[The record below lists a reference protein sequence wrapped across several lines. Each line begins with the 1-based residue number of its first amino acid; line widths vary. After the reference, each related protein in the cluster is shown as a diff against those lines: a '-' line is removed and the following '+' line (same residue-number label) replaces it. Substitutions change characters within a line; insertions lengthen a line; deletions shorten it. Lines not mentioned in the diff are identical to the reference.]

1 MGKEIPMTEPT
12 IHRKFIL
19 NSLESNNNKI
29 WEIEWFPDNTAKST
43 WGRVGSST
51 QSKTKPLSFSGV
63 EALIASKMREGYK
76 ELELH
81 CPVVAVAALDGT
93 AIDPKIVQLTDLIMR
108 SAGSMINS
116 YLSVTV
122 DALSVN
128 QINRGRTILK
138 KVVDLRSA
146 SNRKTR
152 SINFWDVAK
161 RQQLLDLVKQFY
173 NTIPTKL
180 PPRIDPD
187 QIVREFVADLH
198 EQEDRLDQLEAGLAT
213 HTATMSG
220 QNPLGDVQI
229 KVTSQTS
236 KAYEQVVDYVLRT
249 AGGCLNV
256 RDVFSVQIPKERK
269 AFEAETVGKSN
280 VLSLFHGTRN
290 HNVRHILRTG
300 LIVPITPANGRRMGD
315 GVYFSDRT
323 QRSLAY
329 CGGLYNQRLLFVA
342 DVALGRIW
350 STSGTY
356 AGKHAPDG
364 YDSTQGT
371 GTWSGH
377 GDEFVVYK
385 RSQQTIKYLVLLD

>member
-1 MGKEIPMTEPT
+1 MAEPA
-12 IHRKFIL
+12 IQRKFIL
-19 NSLESNNNKI
+19 SSLESNNNKI
-29 WEIEWFPDNTAKST
+29 WEIEWFPDNTVKTT

-81 CPVVAVAALDGT
+81 CPVVVVAAPDGT

-108 SAGSMINS
+108 AAGNMINS

-128 QINRGRTILK
+128 QVNRGRTILK

-146 SNRKTR
+146 S
-152 SINFWDVAK
+152 S
-161 RQQLLDLVKQFY
+161 RQQLLDLIKEFY

-180 PPRIDPD
+180 PSRIDPD

-213 HTATMSG
+213 HTATLSG
-220 QNPLGDVQI
+220 QNPLGDVKI

-249 AGGCLNV
+249 AGGRLNV
-256 RDVFSVQIPKERK
+256 RDVFSIEIPNERK
-269 AFEAETVGKSN
+269 AFATETVGKGN

-329 CGGLYNQRLLFVA
+329 CGGHFNQRLMFVA
-342 DVALGRIW
+342 DVALGRVW
-350 STSGTY
+350 STSGAY